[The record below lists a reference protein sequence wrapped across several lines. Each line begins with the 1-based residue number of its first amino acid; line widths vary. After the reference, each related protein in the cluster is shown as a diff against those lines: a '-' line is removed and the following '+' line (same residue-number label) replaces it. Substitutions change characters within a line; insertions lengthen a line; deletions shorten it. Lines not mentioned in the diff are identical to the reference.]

1 VRAAF
6 ALIVTGAILA
16 LASPASTAN
25 RPPSL
30 LLVNVPS
37 EAVTGFGVVRP
48 NGKGRNMLSDEYTA
62 KAWSPNGRQ
71 ILAYGGPTG
80 LAILDQR
87 GQLVRALPMSNGFLN
102 DAKWSPNGR
111 WVAGLTDACAYPDFC
126 ADLRLVRPDGS
137 QERTLVTGRVL
148 ALGAG
153 SLFEWAP
160 DSRSIV
166 YSGSVESRPGYEG
179 LVIASLSGGTVTA
192 EAFRGGAEPSWA
204 PKGKRL
210 AFSRGDQIYTASRAA
225 GGLKQ
230 LTHGTLSSF
239 GPSWSPDGRRIAYQ
253 ESLENGYRVDVLDL
267 RRHRVTHPYRA
278 ATPLVLTEGG
288 VAFVWSP
295 DGTRLAYDGSFQN
308 EDYVFI
314 ASADGTRNRKPLT
327 EGRVA
332 DWR

>member
-1 VRAAF
+1 MRVTS
-6 ALIVTGAILA
+6 ALVVAGAILA

-25 RPPSL
+25 RPQSL
-30 LLVNVPS
+30 LLINVPS

-48 NGKGRNMLSDEYTA
+48 NGKGNRTLSDAYSA
-62 KAWSPNGRQ
+62 QAWSPNGRR

-102 DAKWSPNGR
+102 DAKWSPDGR
-111 WVAGLTDACAYPDFC
+111 WVAGLIDACQYPDFC
-126 ADLRLVRPDGS
+126 ADLRIVRSDGS

-160 DSRSIV
+160 DSRSII
-166 YSGSVESRPGYEG
+166 YSGSVESTPGYEG
-179 LVIASLSGGTVTA
+179 LVFASLSGSTAIA

-204 PKGKRL
+204 PNGKRL
-210 AFSRGDQIYTASRAA
+210 AFSRGDQIYTASRTG

-230 LTHGTLSSF
+230 LTHGALSSF
-239 GPSWSPDGRRIAYQ
+239 GPSWSPDGHRIAYQ
-253 ESLENGYRVDVLDL
+253 HSFENGYRLNVLDL
-267 RRHRVTHPYRA
+267 KRHRVTHPYGA
-278 ATPLVLTEGG
+278 ATPLVLTQGG

-308 EDYVFI
+308 EDYVFV
-314 ASADGTRNRKPLT
+314 ARADGTKKRKPLS
-327 EGRVA
+327 EGLVA
-332 DWR
+332 GWR